1 MDESVCCWETIIGQE
16 LFKLT
21 LTHLMADL
29 ASIAVDGARW
39 LLPRIRGLQR
49 LEKWVGIV
57 GGGRWEVG
65 GERWVVG
72 GGWWEVVVDDVCG
85 R

>member
-1 MDESVCCWETIIGQE
+1 MCCWETIIGQE

-21 LTHLMADL
+21 LTHFMADL

-39 LLPRIRGLQR
+39 LLPRIRGLQW
-49 LEKWVGIV
+49 LEKWVGGVMV

-65 GERWVVG
+65 RG
-72 GGWWEVVVDDVCG
+72 
-85 R
+85 